1 MEAGLDFASHAAMTA
16 PETFPEFGSER
27 LLEFLSTTV
36 LLFDDQ
42 LRLRYINPAGEVML
56 AQSARHACGKSLHDL
71 IANADMVTEHLTG
84 TLESRQVVMQR
95 GCRLNLANEKASV
108 IVNCT
113 HTPVSIPGEFSG
125 VMLELRKVDHLM
137 RIEQDEQLI
146 NQQEATHA
154 LLRGLAHEIKN
165 PLGGLRGAAQLLE
178 REIEDDE
185 LKEYT
190 QIIIREADRLQNLI
204 DRMFWP
210 KNQPSMKSV
219 NIHHILERV
228 SDLVLVEVN
237 NSLRIIKDY
246 DPSLPEFQADPDL
259 LVQAVLNIVR
269 NAVQALGGTGEIRL
283 RTRVRRQFNIGSK
296 RHRLVASVQVI
307 DNGPGIDENLR
318 EKIFYPMITTRSDG
332 TGLGL
337 SIAQSLIN
345 RHQGLIECSSKPGHT
360 VFTILLPLDSTQ

>member
-1 MEAGLDFASHAAMTA
+1 MKAGLDFASEVAMTA
-16 PETFPEFGSER
+16 TETFLAFGSER
-27 LLEFLSTTV
+27 LLEFMSTTV
-36 LLFDDQ
+36 LLFDEQ

-56 AQSARHACGKSLHDL
+56 AQSARHACGKTLHDL

-113 HTPVSIPGEFSG
+113 HTPVNIPGEFSG

-146 NQQEATHA
+146 IQQEATHA

-190 QIIIREADRLQNLI
+190 QIIIGEADRLQNLI
-204 DRMFWP
+204 DRMLWP
-210 KNQPSMKSV
+210 KNIPNMQAV

-237 NSLRIIKDY
+237 NSLKIIKDY

-269 NAVQALGGTGEIRL
+269 NAVQALGGKGEIRL
-283 RTRVRRQFNIGSK
+283 RTRVRRQFNIGSR

>member
-1 MEAGLDFASHAAMTA
+1 MSGSQ
-16 PETFPEFGSER
+16 PFPEFHPER
-27 LLEFLSTTV
+27 LLEYLNTAV

-56 AQSARHACGKSLHDL
+56 AQSVRHALGKSLQEL
-71 IANADMVTEHLTG
+71 ITNADMITQHLIG
-84 TLESRQVVMQR
+84 TLETRQVVMQR
-95 GCRLNLANEKASV
+95 GCRLDLHNGHAPL

-137 RIEQDEQLI
+137 RIEQEEHLMI
-146 NQQEATHA
+146 QQEATHA

-178 REIEDDE
+178 REVEGDE

-204 DRMFWP
+204 DRMLWP
-210 KNQPSMKSV
+210 KNIPSIQAV

-228 SDLVLVEVN
+228 SDLVLIEVN
-237 NSLRIIKDY
+237 TGLKITKDY
-246 DPSLPEFQADPDL
+246 DPSLPELQADPDL

-269 NAVQALGGTGEIRL
+269 NAVQALGGEGEITL
-283 RTRVRRQFNIGSK
+283 RTRVRRQFNIGSR
-296 RHRLVASVQVI
+296 RHRLVACVQVI
-307 DNGPGIDENLR
+307 DNGPGIDEELR

-337 SIAQSLIN
+337 SIAQSLIS
-345 RHQGLIECSSKPGHT
+345 RHQGLIECSSRPGKT
-360 VFTILLPLDSTQ
+360 VFTILLPLDNKQ